1 MALWVR
7 LQTSA
12 GQQLAGPTSRILQL
26 FVYKDYLWK
35 HLDTVAEAVCGDQ
48 VWCLVLQVCQK
59 LRNEAISEK
68 IPYPYHLCV
77 AVVGCEGHIVGAM
90 VIRGYYGDGEEKKGN
105 EKERIVSTTHCKPLG
120 WTGSSTTL
128 NPRRLLYKQPV
139 GKNALFMPEFLC
151 CEAWKITQPRVLC
164 PPIDILGHSDWF
176 SELVQWFPVTSKWWN
191 IFAGK

>member
-26 FVYKDYLWK
+26 LVYKDYLWK

-90 VIRGYYGDGEEKKGN
+90 V
-105 EKERIVSTTHCKPLG
+105 V
-120 WTGSSTTL
+120 
-128 NPRRLLYKQPV
+128 
-139 GKNALFMPEFLC
+139 
-151 CEAWKITQPRVLC
+151 
-164 PPIDILGHSDWF
+164 
-176 SELVQWFPVTSKWWN
+176 
-191 IFAGK
+191 